1 MALYL
6 PYPSL
11 QKEGSEKPQKLPTRF
26 GEEPFKISAS
36 IYFGFGRVEIFKSQK
51 DGLIAEMDTR
61 LADSG
66 QGMLFIKWI

>member
-1 MALYL
+1 MKNLRSDPHDLEKSLYKIKDL
-6 PYPSL
+6 PEDSQQEIL
-11 QKEGSEKPQKLPTRF
+11 QV
-26 GEEPFKISAS
+26 I
-36 IYFGFGRVEIFKSQK
+36 EIFKSQK